1 MNAQKLKWP
10 FGWKRTVFRS
20 SSRFATT
27 STDSSKRATHSRAVD
42 FLQSELDHLGAKE
55 CVLSTNLET
64 RIDGLPRSGQ
74 AQPSDPGAAVY
85 FQLKGKSRV
94 LACDTWNQVQCNIWA
109 IAKHIEALRGIDRWG
124 VGSIEQ
130 AFTGYAAL
138 PAPGQGT
145 GSRAWE
151 ILGIPAGSDEQAVR
165 AAYKAKAMTAH
176 PDRGGSLDAWHALNE
191 AFTDALNQTKA
202 GS

>member
-1 MNAQKLKWP
+1 MIAQKLQWP
-10 FGWKRTVFRS
+10 TGWKRTTVRQF
-20 SSRFATT
+20 SRFGTRHHDTKRRTT
-27 STDSSKRATHSRAVD
+27 LSGALE
-42 FLQSELDHLGAKE
+42 FLQAELDRLGAKE
-55 CVLSTNLET
+55 AVLSTNLET
-64 RIDGLPRSGQ
+64 RIDGMPRGQQ
-74 AQPSDPGAAVY
+74 AQPADPGAAVY
-85 FQLKGKSRV
+85 FLLKGHKRV
-94 LACDTWNQVQCNIWA
+94 LACDSWDQVQCNILA
-109 IAKHIEALRGIDRWG
+109 IAKHIEALRGMERWG

-165 AAYKAKAMTAH
+165 LAFKGKAMAAH
-176 PDRGGSLDAWHALNE
+176 PDRGGSPDAWHTLNE